1 MMSKKLNNL
10 LPLVFA
16 VAALVPTFFM
26 HSCANTTQ
34 SPSGGP
40 KDTIPPALYWTKPE
54 PGSVKVPTHGTKFE
68 FGFDEYVK
76 VKTATNIFLSPP
88 QQKPPKSKIKGK
100 SVIVWFEEDLLPNT
114 TYTLNFTDAIADNNE
129 GNVFPGFAY
138 VFSTGDSIDS
148 LMITGTVLDCNTL
161 QPVKNATVMLYKDHS
176 DSAVFKSRP
185 AAAVKTDDW
194 GYFALPY
201 LEDTLFRL
209 YAIKDENNDNLYQME
224 TEQIAFI
231 DSLIHPVTVV
241 NDTLKELQKYDMKDT
256 LACRERESQ
265 YTLKMFKEEPTR
277 QFLKNYGRTTERR
290 AFVSFMAKDAWIDSL
305 WIKGYKADRL
315 ITQFNLRQDSLE
327 IWINDR
333 RPVPDTLQLYVN
345 YRKTNDSTKT
355 MEPVVEHYPLFIEG
369 ALPRK
374 QRNGYNY
381 RKSLKHE
388 DTICVYKLEATP
400 TLVEQEGFILTFDY
414 PIIYENFDS
423 LYFHYLNPKQKDIKG
438 EFTVTRDTLDVRKFT
453 LMPKEKLLPG
463 YEYFMKVP
471 HKAFR
476 DINGFYS
483 DSTEVKVSLPTD
495 EKLSTLTVTL
505 QGVSGTLIVDL
516 LSEKRDKVLRTY
528 TVTTNQDLV
537 FPYLSKGK
545 YSIRITEDVNNN
557 SMIDTGDLLL
567 GKMPENVNFF
577 KMEDGQEFIDIP
589 EAVELSQVINV
600 QEMMRQ

>member
-1 MMSKKLNNL
+1 MRLELKKFVPL
-10 LPLVFA
+10 L
-16 VAALVPTFFM
+16 VAAAVLAPTFFM

-34 SPSGGP
+34 APTGGP
-40 KDTIPPALYWTKPE
+40 KDTIPPALYWTKPL
-54 PGSVKVPTHGTKFE
+54 PGSVNVPTHGTKIE

-100 SVIVWFEEDLLPNT
+100 GVVVWFEEDLQPNT
-114 TYTLNFTDAIADNNE
+114 TYTLSFTDAIADNNE
-129 GNVFPGFAY
+129 NNVFPGYDY

-148 LMITGTVLDCNTL
+148 LMITGTVLDCSTL

-176 DSAVFKSRP
+176 DSAIFKTRP
-185 AAAVKTDDW
+185 FAATKTDDW

-201 LEDTLFRL
+201 LQDTLFRL
-209 YAIKDENNDNLYQME
+209 YAIKDENNDNIYQAE
-224 TEQIAFI
+224 SEQIAFI
-231 DSLIHPVTVV
+231 DSLIRPKTVV

-256 LACRERESQ
+256 LACRERNSE

-277 QFLKNYGRTTERR
+277 QFLKNHGRTAERY

-305 WIKGYKADRL
+305 WIKGYKADKL

-333 RPVPDTLQLYVN
+333 RPVPDTLQIYVN
-345 YRKTNDSTKT
+345 YRKTNDSTHVL
-355 MEPVVEHYPLFIEG
+355 EPVVEHYPLFIEG

-374 QRNGYNY
+374 QRNDYNY

-388 DTICVYKLEATP
+388 DTICVFKLEAVP
-400 TLVEQEGFILTFDY
+400 ELVEQEGFTLSFNY
-414 PIIYENFDS
+414 PIINESFDS
-423 LYFHYLNPKQKDIKG
+423 LKFHYLNPKQKDIPG
-438 EFTVTRDTLDVRKFT
+438 EFSVIPDTLDLRKYK
-453 LMPKEKLLPG
+453 LMPKETLLPG

-471 HKAFR
+471 HRAFR

-483 DSTEVKVSLPTD
+483 DSTEVKVTLPSD
-495 EKLSTLTVTL
+495 EKLSTLKVSL
-505 QGVSGTLIVDL
+505 ESVSGKIIVDL

-528 TVTTNQDLV
+528 IVSENKELV
-537 FPYLSKGK
+537 FPYLKKGK
-545 YSIRITEDVNNN
+545 YSIRVTEDVNNN
-557 SMIDTGDLLL
+557 SMIDTGDLLSR
-567 GKMPENVNFF
+567 KMPENVNFF

-589 EAVELSQVINV
+589 ESAEVSQTINV
-600 QEMMRQ
+600 AQMMKQ